1 MLPWKITAC
10 LRPGCQV
17 VLKPFQQRASN
28 SSNTTSVRAVF
39 VVSHCALLSRTLIMS
54 KPFSF
59 QFVTHNLWHIS
70 SQWDPV
76 NRNDCSHGRAN
87 TTVPGRHRIM
97 DLYLYLYLYIY
108 IYIYVGPC
116 GTEYYAMASVGGKN
130 RTIRS

>member
-1 MLPWKITAC
+1 MLPWKITAR

-70 SQWDPV
+70 NGTQSTV
-76 NRNDCSHGRAN
+76 
-87 TTVPGRHRIM
+87 TTVVTVGRTPLCLADIESWT
-97 DLYLYLYLYIY
+97 YTYIY
-108 IYIYVGPC
+108 LSIYLSI
-116 GTEYYAMASVGGKN
+116 SGG
-130 RTIRS
+130 RG